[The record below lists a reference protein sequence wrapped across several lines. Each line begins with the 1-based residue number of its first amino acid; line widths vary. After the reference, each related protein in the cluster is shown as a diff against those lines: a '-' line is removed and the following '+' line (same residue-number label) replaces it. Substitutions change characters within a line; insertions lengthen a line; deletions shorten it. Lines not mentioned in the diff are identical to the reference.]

1 MTTRVDFAFG
11 APDRL
16 NMACQVVARH
26 YAKGR
31 KLLVFST
38 DTRVLGRFDRLLWS
52 FDPVAFVPHVGIND
66 ELAAQ
71 TPVLLSTQAVEAWP
85 GDSGQGLSS
94 VWMLNLDPN
103 CPPNPEK
110 FERILEIVSNEESD
124 RQAARQRWVT
134 YKAAGLSLHAHDVSG
149 TAADT

>member
-1 MTTRVDFAFG
+1 MTTRADFAFG

-16 NMACQVVARH
+16 RMACQVVARH

-31 KLLVFST
+31 QLLVYSS
-38 DTRVLGRFDRLLWS
+38 DTRVLGRFDRMLWS
-52 FDPVAFVPHVGIND
+52 FDPASFVPHVGMND

-71 TPVLLSTQAVEAWP
+71 TPVLLASQAIESWP
-85 GDSGQGLSS
+85 GPSGPALSA
-94 VWMLNLDPN
+94 VWLLNLDPN
-103 CPPNPEK
+103 GPPNPEK

-124 RQAARQRWVT
+124 RQAARQRWIH

-149 TAADT
+149 NAGET